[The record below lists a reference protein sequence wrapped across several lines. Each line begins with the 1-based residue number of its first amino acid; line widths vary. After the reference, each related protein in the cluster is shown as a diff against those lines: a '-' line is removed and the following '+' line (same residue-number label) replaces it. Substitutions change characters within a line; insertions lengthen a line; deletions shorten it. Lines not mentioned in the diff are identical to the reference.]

1 MAHEIIDDNAV
12 DEQEDFPTREFFF
25 DLACQ
30 TAALCEL
37 QRIVEENE
45 GMFGIAQFLADIDQ
59 IVGIEASEE
68 ADSAQALLL
77 CQRAERGNGMFV
89 V

>member
-12 DEQEDFPTREFFF
+12 DEQEDFPARELFF

-30 TAALCEL
+30 TAAICEL

-45 GMFGIAQFLADIDQ
+45 GMLGIAQFLAGIDQ
-59 IVGIEASEE
+59 VVGIVKSEE
-68 ADSAQALLL
+68 ADSA
-77 CQRAERGNGMFV
+77 
-89 V
+89 